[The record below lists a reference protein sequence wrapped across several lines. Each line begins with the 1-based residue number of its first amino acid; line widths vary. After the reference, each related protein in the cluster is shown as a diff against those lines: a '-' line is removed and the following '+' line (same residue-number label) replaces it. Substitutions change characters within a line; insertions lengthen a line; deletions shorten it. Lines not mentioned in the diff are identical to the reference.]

1 MANKK
6 NYKVV
11 WSDEARGDL
20 KNIYDFYKP
29 KSLQGAKNV
38 VLDIRKATKTIHF
51 PEQTQVE
58 PYNKK
63 YRRIV
68 VRHFKILY
76 SVDEKL
82 NALFVY
88 GVVDTNQDPIILD
101 EY

>member
-6 NYKVV
+6 NYKAV
-11 WSDEARGDL
+11 WSIEAKGDL
-20 KNIYDFYKP
+20 KNIYDFVKT

-38 VLDIRKATKTIHF
+38 VSDIRKATKTIHF
-51 PEQTQVE
+51 REQTQIE

-82 NALFVY
+82 NILYIY
-88 GVVDTNQDPIILD
+88 GVVDTNQDPNILD